1 MLNSIIHM
9 ITDPNAYIVY
19 LAALIISIFLK
30 YIIEKKMDINLLL
43 SLRISLLKINSTF
56 EL

>member
-30 YIIEKKMDINLLL
+30 YIIEKKMENRYNTSSVLVCV
-43 SLRISLLKINSTF
+43 
-56 EL
+56 